1 MPAMTRS
8 SNVADTDLL
17 STAVHQNPSWSVDG
31 AMERLFTFAFR
42 GLVYPQIWEDPD
54 IDMEAMELGPDC
66 RVLAIASGGCNA
78 MSYLRDDPREIVT
91 VDLNPAHVALLRL
104 KVAAAQH
111 LPDYKAFFEMFGA
124 ADKASNVDNYDTYVA
139 PHLDKTSRDYWDAMR
154 PRGHRRIEG
163 FAQNFYRFGLLG
175 RFITSGH
182 MLARLFGKNPA
193 RMMSARSIDEQR
205 EIYKADLEPLFR
217 KRLVRAILGY
227 RASLFGLGIPPAQ
240 FEALAGDRLMV
251 DVVRERLER
260 LACGFDLKDNYFA
273 WQAFN
278 RGYAKDGNGPLPPYL
293 QEKNFPLVRE
303 RAGRISVE
311 NTSLTR
317 RLKSEPSA
325 SFDRYVFLDAQDWM
339 DDDVLT
345 ELWQEVTRTAK
356 PGARVIFRTAGEETI
371 LPGHIP
377 DAILDRWHYEAER
390 SRALHDRDR
399 SAIYG
404 GFHLYILKSA

>member
-1 MPAMTRS
+1 MTRTGDA
-8 SNVADTDLL
+8 ADTDLL

-54 IDMEAMELGPDC
+54 VDMEAMELGPDK
-66 RVLAIASGGCNA
+66 RMLVIASGGCNA
-78 MSYLRDDPREIVT
+78 MSYLRDNPKEIVA
-91 VDLNPAHVALLRL
+91 VDLNPAHVALLRF

-111 LPDYKAFFEMFGA
+111 LPDYKTYFDMFGA
-124 ADKASNVDNYDTYVA
+124 ANKASNVDAYDTYVA
-139 PHLDKTSRDYWDAMR
+139 EHLDKTSREYWDAMR

-163 FAQNFYRFGLLG
+163 FAQNFYRYGLLG

-193 RMMSARSIDEQR
+193 RMMEARSIEEQR
-205 EIYKADLEPLFR
+205 EIYKTDLEPLFK

-260 LACGFDLKDNYFA
+260 LATGFDFKDNYFA

-278 RGYAKDGNGPLPPYL
+278 RGYATDGKGPLPPYL
-293 QEKNFPLVRE
+293 QEKNYALIRE
-303 RAGRISVE
+303 RASRITVE
-311 NTSLTR
+311 NTSLTL
-317 RLKSEPSA
+317 RLKSEPSE

-339 DDDVLT
+339 DDAVLT

-356 PGARVIFRTAGEETI
+356 PGARVIYRTAGEETI
-371 LPGHIP
+371 LPGRVP
-377 DAILDRWHYEAER
+377 DDVLSRWHYDPAR
-390 SRALHDRDR
+390 SRALHDKDR

-404 GFHLYILKSA
+404 GFHLYVLK